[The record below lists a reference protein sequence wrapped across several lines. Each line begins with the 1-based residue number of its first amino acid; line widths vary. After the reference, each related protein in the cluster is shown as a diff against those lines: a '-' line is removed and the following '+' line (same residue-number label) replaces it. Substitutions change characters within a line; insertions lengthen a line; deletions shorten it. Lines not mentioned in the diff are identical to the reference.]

1 MPVIGTKRQVYQG
14 TADKTAGG
22 LVKKDLRLTSE
33 GRIVSK
39 VQRLQGRANPWANAV
54 SVARKELG
62 ITGFEP
68 VKKGSALYKRAME
81 IYR

>member
-1 MPVIGTKRQVYQG
+1 MPVIGTKSQVYHG
-14 TADKTAGG
+14 TADHTSGG
-22 LVKKDLRLTSE
+22 LKKKDLRKTSD

-39 VQRLQGRANPWANAV
+39 MQRLHGRANPWANAV
-54 SVARKELG
+54 GIARKELG

-68 VKKGSALYKRAME
+68 VKKGSALYQKAME

>member
-1 MPVIGTKRQVYQG
+1 MPVIGTKRQVYSG
-14 TADKTAGG
+14 TADKTSGG
-22 LVKKDLRLTSE
+22 LRKKNLRKTSD

-39 VQRLQGRANPWANAV
+39 ARLLQGRANPWANAV

-68 VKKGSALYKRAME
+68 VRKGSALYERAMHH
-81 IYR
+81 YK

>member
-1 MPVIGTKRQVYQG
+1 MVPKRQINHG
-14 TADKTAGG
+14 TDDKNAGG
-22 LVKKDLRLTSE
+22 LVKKDLRLTTE
-33 GRIVSK
+33 GRIVSM

-54 SVARKELG
+54 SIARKELG

-68 VKKGSALYKRAME
+68 VKKGSALYERAMK